1 MGATYTRQSTFTDG
15 DVITANLFNNEF
27 DQLLAAFAVNTG
39 HTHDGTAGEG
49 GPISLVA
56 SDNVT
61 IGTGAGDITLT
72 WDGGSNNGAIIW
84 SEDEDYFT
92 FSDDIL
98 LATSEKLQFR
108 DTAIYI
114 HSSADGQLDLVADT
128 EIQIA
133 ATTIDMNGILDVS
146 GNLLVGGNLTVAGD
160 ATVTG
165 TTTFNGGTITLGDA
179 VTDNVVFGADV
190 NSSIIPN
197 GVAGS
202 FDLGSSGQEWRDIF
216 INGTAHI
223 DTLDVDENAT
233 VTGTLGVTG
242 VLTGTSLDISGNV
255 DIDGVTN
262 LDVVDIDGAVN
273 IAAATT
279 IDAANKIQFRDTGL
293 FINSSAD
300 GQLDIVADTE
310 IQIAAT
316 TVDINGAVDVS
327 GNLVVGGDLT
337 ITGDDLVMGTNTAG
351 MLLIADGTNFNPTAV
366 GDLSEIATVASDDV
380 FLAIDTSG
388 GGLKRI
394 TRSAVVSGLATSSAI
409 SNVVEDTT
417 PQLGGNLDVLART
430 ITTSTSNGNIA
441 ITPNGSGVVLID
453 GFVGIEAGLIDL
465 KNSGSAV
472 SQIKFYCESSN
483 AHAQTLIGAPH
494 AESGSN
500 TLTLPSS
507 GGNSRL
513 LSAASTATLT
523 NKTLTAPKIVDA
535 GFIADANGNEQLI
548 FQTTGSAV
556 NQFEMTN
563 SASSTAFLQGPILEA
578 TGGDSNID
586 LNLLAKGT
594 GVVAVRGNTN
604 SGAIQFNCESNSH
617 GQILIGQPHSASVTN
632 TMLLPAGANSTLV
645 SLVSTDTLTNKTLT
659 SPKINEDVAVT
670 STATEINLLDG
681 VTSTTAEL
689 NILDGVTSTAAEL
702 NALDG
707 ITAVVGELNALD
719 IGSTAVGTAVA
730 SKAVILDS
738 NKDYT
743 GIRNFTITGELDA
756 ATLDISGAV
765 DIDGNVDIN
774 GTLLQTGVATFTA
787 IPIANAGISV
797 KNGATGA
804 GFVSFFE
811 DSDNGDNSVKLIGP
825 ASTADVTLTLPAV
838 TGTLIT
844 SASAIDEATALAI
857 ALG

>member
-1 MGATYTRQSTFTDG
+1 
-15 DVITANLFNNEF
+15 
-27 DQLLAAFAVNTG
+27 
-39 HTHDGTAGEG
+39 
-49 GPISLVA
+49 
-56 SDNVT
+56 
-61 IGTGAGDITLT
+61 
-72 WDGGSNNGAIIW
+72 
-84 SEDEDYFT
+84 
-92 FSDDIL
+92 
-98 LATSEKLQFR
+98 
-108 DTAIYI
+108 
-114 HSSADGQLDLVADT
+114 
-128 EIQIA
+128 
-133 ATTIDMNGILDVS
+133 
-146 GNLLVGGNLTVAGD
+146 
-160 ATVTG
+160 
-165 TTTFNGGTITLGDA
+165 
-179 VTDNVVFGADV
+179 
-190 NSSIIPN
+190 
-197 GVAGS
+197 
-202 FDLGSSGQEWRDIF
+202 
-216 INGTAHI
+216 
-223 DTLDVDENAT
+223 
-233 VTGTLGVTG
+233 
-242 VLTGTSLDISGNV
+242 
-255 DIDGVTN
+255 
-262 LDVVDIDGAVN
+262 
-273 IAAATT
+273 
-279 IDAANKIQFRDTGL
+279 
-293 FINSSAD
+293 
-300 GQLDIVADTE
+300 
-310 IQIAAT
+310 
-316 TVDINGAVDVS
+316 
-327 GNLVVGGDLT
+327 
-337 ITGDDLVMGTNTAG
+337 
-351 MLLIADGTNFNPTAV
+351 IADGTNFNPTAV

-670 STATEINLLDG
+670 STATEIN
-681 VTSTTAEL
+681 V
-689 NILDGVTSTAAEL
+689 
-702 NALDG
+702 LDG

-719 IGSTAVGTAVA
+719 LGSTAVGTAIA

-743 GIRNFTITGELDA
+743 GIRN
-756 ATLDISGAV
+756 
-765 DIDGNVDIN
+765 
-774 GTLLQTGVATFTA
+774 
-787 IPIANAGISV
+787 
-797 KNGATGA
+797 
-804 GFVSFFE
+804 
-811 DSDNGDNSVKLIGP
+811 
-825 ASTADVTLTLPAV
+825 
-838 TGTLIT
+838 
-844 SASAIDEATALAI
+844 
-857 ALG
+857 